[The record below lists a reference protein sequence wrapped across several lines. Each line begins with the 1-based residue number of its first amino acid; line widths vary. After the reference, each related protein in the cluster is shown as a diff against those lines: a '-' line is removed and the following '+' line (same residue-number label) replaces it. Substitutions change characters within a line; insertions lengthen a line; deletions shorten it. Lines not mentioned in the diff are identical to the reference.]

1 MIHEG
6 TTLRRVA
13 EYRIDDLARSAGTTV
28 RNVRVYQD
36 RELLPPP
43 RREGRAA
50 IYSDAHLVRLRLI
63 INMLERGYAFAQ
75 IKEMLSAWEAGRG
88 LADVLGLEEVMG
100 ASWAEE
106 GPRVVSAGQLR
117 ELYGRQLTQSNIKR
131 AVAMGLLERRGTSF
145 VAPSPQLFDAG
156 VELVQLG
163 VPLNEVLDLAE
174 RLQHDIDGV
183 ARMLVRLV
191 HTRVLDP
198 DGTGGLPSG
207 DDVPRYSDVLARL
220 RSLVMSALGA
230 AAARSAERVIPEVLG
245 DRLVEMLETGQS
257 AEKS

>member
-1 MIHEG
+1 MIISA

-13 EYRIDDLARSAGTTV
+13 EYRIDDLARNAGTTV

-75 IKEMLSAWEAGRG
+75 IKEMLSAWEAGRS

-106 GPRVVSAGQLR
+106 APRVISASELR
-117 ELYGRQLTQSNIKR
+117 GFYGKQATAANIKR
-131 AVAMGLLERRGTSF
+131 AVELGLLERRGTKF

-156 VELVQLG
+156 VELVRLG
-163 VPLNEVLDLAE
+163 VPLNEVLELAD
-174 RLQHDIDGV
+174 RLQNGIDGV
-183 ARMLVRLV
+183 ARLLVRLV

-198 DGTGGLPSG
+198 EGKGTLPSG
-207 DDVPRYSDVLARL
+207 EDVPRYADVLKRL
-220 RSLVMSALGA
+220 RALVMSALGA

-245 DRLVEMLETGQS
+245 DRLVEMLETEQPAGS
-257 AEKS
+257 S